1 MWVDYLVPK
10 RPEGEIGALRDENEL
25 VGRGLAYDA
34 AVHRPETSQDA
45 EQRGL
50 AAAIRTHDEQVLL
63 QHTHSTVSS
72 IPMTRSYKEEN
83 EDSLPA

>member
-1 MWVDYLVPK
+1 MVPK
-10 RPEGEIGALRDENEL
+10 RPEREIGALRNENEL

-63 QHTHSTVSS
+63 QYMYSTVSS
-72 IPMTRSYKEEN
+72 VSITRPYREE
-83 EDSLPA
+83 DGDLLPV